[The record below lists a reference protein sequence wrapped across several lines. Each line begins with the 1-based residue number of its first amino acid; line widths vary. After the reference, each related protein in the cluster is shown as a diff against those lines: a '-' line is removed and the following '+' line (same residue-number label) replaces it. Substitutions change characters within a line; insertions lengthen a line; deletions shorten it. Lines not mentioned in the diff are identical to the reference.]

1 MSPQDQQVGTDICLW
16 ALRTLAR
23 NLARMVLWMG
33 AVLAVSWA
41 SLGMAQGDALT
52 QSAAAPVEQ
61 LGEDELDV
69 ALEAIWAMTGRE
81 GAGSP
86 LNTKRAA
93 LEGLLGRI
101 GPGTSLVSKAVEK
114 LALEKASSLR
124 AEAAGPSVRWIV
136 MGTLTPV
143 NVKALAEE
151 LRGAAKVPGVV
162 LDLRYTPPAG
172 TLAHVAEVVSYF
184 APKGALMF
192 EKTERETGKVEKLSA
207 GRDPVY
213 SGRVAVMVSTSV
225 GGPAEVLA
233 GALQSV
239 AGAVVFGQK
248 TRGVAGEFE
257 DRPLGS
263 DKYLRLRKW
272 SVSVPELGDLSQG
285 VRPDLQTSPP
295 TVPDIALAIADRILA
310 PAERARVVPGEG
322 VARSTPELDR
332 LIEDRVGRRVLPNPV
347 PRDPSLQ
354 RAVDVLTALDQVR
367 APKR

>member
-1 MSPQDQQVGTDICLW
+1 MSPQDQQVGTDICFW
-16 ALRTLAR
+16 ALRTLTR
-23 NLARMVLWMG
+23 NLARVVLWMG
-33 AVLAVSWA
+33 GVLAVFWA

-184 APKGALMF
+184 APKGVLMF

-295 TVPDIALAIADRILA
+295 TVPDIALGIADRILA
-310 PAERARVVPGEG
+310 PAERARVVPAEG

>member
-1 MSPQDQQVGTDICLW
+1 MSSLGQQVGEGFWSLRRGTGSRDFARLLTMVFAACLAW
-16 ALRTLAR
+16 SG
-23 NLARMVLWMG
+23 W
-33 AVLAVSWA
+33 
-41 SLGMAQGDALT
+41 AQGDALT
-52 QSAAAPVEQ
+52 QSVASPVEQ

-101 GPGTSLVSKAVEK
+101 GPGTSLVSKPVEK
-114 LALEKASSLR
+114 VALEKAISLR
-124 AEAAGPSVRWIV
+124 AEAAGPSARWIL

-151 LRGAAKVPGVV
+151 LRGAAKVPGIV

-172 TLAHVAEVVSYF
+172 TLAQVAEIVSYF

-192 EKTERETGKVEKLSA
+192 EKAERETGKVEKLSA

-213 SGRVAVMVSTSV
+213 TGRVAVMVSASV
-225 GGPAEVLA
+225 AGPAEALA

-257 DRPLGS
+257 DRPLGN
-263 DKYLRLRKW
+263 DRFLRVRKW
-272 SVSVPELGDLSQG
+272 SVAVPEFGDLSQG
-285 VRPDLQTSPP
+285 VRPDLQTSPS
-295 TVPDIALAIADRILA
+295 TVPDLALGVADRILA
-310 PAERARVVPGEG
+310 PAERARVIPSDG
-322 VARSTPELDR
+322 AMRSTPELDR

>member
-1 MSPQDQQVGTDICLW
+1 MSSLDQQVGEDFCFPRRGAGSRDFARLMRWLAMVFAICL
-16 ALRTLAR
+16 AR
-23 NLARMVLWMG
+23 SGW
-33 AVLAVSWA
+33 
-41 SLGMAQGDALT
+41 AQGDALT
-52 QSAAAPVEQ
+52 QSVASPVEQ

-101 GPGTSLVSKAVEK
+101 GPGTSLVSKPVEK
-114 LALEKASSLR
+114 VALEKAISLR
-124 AEAAGPSVRWIV
+124 AEAAGPSARWIL
-136 MGTLTPV
+136 MGTLTSV

-151 LRGAAKVPGVV
+151 LRGAAKVPGIV

-172 TLAHVAEVVSYF
+172 TLAQVAEIVSYF

-192 EKTERETGKVEKLSA
+192 EKAERETGKVEKLSA

-213 SGRVAVMVSTSV
+213 TGRVAVMVSASV
-225 GGPAEVLA
+225 AGPAEALA

-257 DRPLGS
+257 DRPLGN
-263 DKYLRLRKW
+263 DRFLRVRKW
-272 SVSVPELGDLSQG
+272 SVMVPELGDLSQG

-295 TVPDIALAIADRILA
+295 TVPDITLGVADRILA
-310 PAERARVVPGEG
+310 PAERARVTPSDG
-322 VARSTPELDR
+322 ATRSTPELDR

>member
-1 MSPQDQQVGTDICLW
+1 MSSLGQQVGEGFWSLRRGTDSRDFARLMRRLTMVFAACLAW
-16 ALRTLAR
+16 SG
-23 NLARMVLWMG
+23 W
-33 AVLAVSWA
+33 
-41 SLGMAQGDALT
+41 AQGDALT
-52 QSAAAPVEQ
+52 QSVASPVEQ

-101 GPGTSLVSKAVEK
+101 GPGTSLVSKPVEK
-114 LALEKASSLR
+114 VALEKAISLR
-124 AEAAGPSVRWIV
+124 AEAAGPSARWIL

-151 LRGAAKVPGVV
+151 LRGAAKVPGIV

-172 TLAHVAEVVSYF
+172 TLAQVAEIVSYF

-192 EKTERETGKVEKLSA
+192 EKAERETGKVEKLSA

-213 SGRVAVMVSTSV
+213 TGRVAVMVSASV
-225 GGPAEVLA
+225 AGPAEALA

-257 DRPLGS
+257 DRPLGN
-263 DKYLRLRKW
+263 DRFLRVRKW
-272 SVSVPELGDLSQG
+272 SVAVPEFGDLSQG
-285 VRPDLQTSPP
+285 VRPDLQTSPS
-295 TVPDIALAIADRILA
+295 TVPDLALGVADRILA
-310 PAERARVVPGEG
+310 PAERARVIPSDG
-322 VARSTPELDR
+322 AMRSTPELDR